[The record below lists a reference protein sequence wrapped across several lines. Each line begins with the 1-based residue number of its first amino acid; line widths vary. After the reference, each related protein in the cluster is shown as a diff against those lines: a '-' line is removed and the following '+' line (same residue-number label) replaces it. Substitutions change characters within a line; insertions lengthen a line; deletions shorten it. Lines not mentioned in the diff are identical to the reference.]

1 MFWNLLFGNSAQA
14 QDWAN
19 KARYAQANLEWT
31 SGKAGQCRV
40 VMMGNSITEFWE
52 ELHPGFFADNGLVG
66 RETGDIPYRYI
77 SQEAGIQTLT
87 WSWNEDGSN
96 PIATRTITINAMPAA
111 TLTGTVEVLNVTDTQ
126 NNIITS
132 DKFSVLY
139 TITNN
144 GTTTYDEDI
153 TVDNIRSMV
162 ELALNNDIQVVLSSV
177 LPCDSFVWNTSV
189 LNVQDKILSLNRR
202 ILALA
207 QEFSLPYINYYPS
220 MVYGNRL
227 ALHPAYT
234 DDGVH
239 PNSAGYNVM
248 EDLLLEVLE
257 HINW

>member
-1 MFWNLLFGNSAQA
+1 MKRALIIVIMFWNLLFGNSAQA

-66 RETGDIPYRYI
+66 RGIGGQVSSQMLVRFRQDVINLHPHVVVINCGTNDIA
-77 SQEAGIQTLT
+77 E
-87 WSWNEDGSN
+87 
-96 PIATRTITINAMPAA
+96 
-111 TLTGTVEVLNVTDTQ
+111 
-126 NNIITS
+126 
-132 DKFSVLY
+132 
-139 TITNN
+139 NN
-144 GTTTYDEDI
+144 GPYDEDI

-162 ELALNNDIQVVLSSV
+162 ELALNNDIHVVLSSV

-202 ILALA
+202 IVALA
-207 QEFSLPYINYYPS
+207 EEFSLPFINYYPS
-220 MVYGNRL
+220 MVYGRSL